1 MLRCAESDLVIV
13 TGRDALSE
21 YRFNTGVAIH
31 YFCSICGC
39 YTFHRMRKLPDK
51 FAINAGC
58 LDGLDTATLRPIL
71 IEGSKN

>member
-1 MLRCAESDLVIV
+1 M
-13 TGRDALSE
+13 TE
-21 YRFNTGVAIH
+21 YSFNTGVAIH

-58 LDGLDTATLRPIL
+58 IDNLDMAALHPIL
-71 IEGSKN
+71 IGGAKN